1 MSSRESVLELFEK
14 VKSEVGFVSILVN
27 NAGIMPCKALG
38 NHSEAEIRKMY
49 EINVYSHLWTMQ
61 CFGREMANRNKGH
74 IVALSSMAGLIG
86 FKNLVPYCG
95 AKYAVRGQ
103 MEAFQ
108 EELLGDG
115 IDNVKFTTICPY
127 MVDTGLCHKPIIR
140 FKKMM
145 PLVKPEQCAAAIIK
159 AQRTNVTET
168 SVPANLRYMNTFT
181 RLFPEAC
188 GRVLKDFF
196 STGVGSHE

>member
-1 MSSRESVLELFEK
+1 MSSREAVMALFDK
-14 VKSEVGFVSILVN
+14 VKAEVGFVSILVN
-27 NAGIMPCKALG
+27 NAGIMPCKALTS
-38 NHSEAEIRKMY
+38 HSEAEIRKMF
-49 EINVYSHLWTMQ
+49 EINVYAHLWTMQ
-61 CFGREMANRNKGH
+61 SFGMEMANRNKGH

-115 IDNVKFTTICPY
+115 IDGVKFTTICPY
-127 MVDTGLCHKPIIR
+127 MVETGLCHKPIIR

-145 PLVKPEQCAAAIIK
+145 PLVKPEECAAAIIN
-159 AQRTNVTET
+159 AQRTKVTET
-168 SVPANLRYMNTFT
+168 SIPSHLRHMNTFT
-181 RLFPEAC
+181 RLFPQPCA
-188 GRVLKDFF
+188 RVLKDFF